1 MIIANPITTALQR
14 TAQSQLAAAP
24 EKPTTIRHVTLL
36 TTHYHQFRCLLLLC
50 TRLPR
55 YLLLPERDHRILMTI
70 TPHSIVA
77 SRTLTAIDRQ
87 TLMPRKI
94 APRCIQMQNDHF
106 TKSLKILET
115 LVVSVK
121 YLGTCTFSD
130 VSAAYRFRIL
140 ENSRGEPFQPP
151 VLHPVPRSAI
161 SLGR

>member
-1 MIIANPITTALQR
+1 
-14 TAQSQLAAAP
+14 
-24 EKPTTIRHVTLL
+24 
-36 TTHYHQFRCLLLLC
+36 
-50 TRLPR
+50 
-55 YLLLPERDHRILMTI
+55 MTI

-121 YLGTCTFSD
+121 
-130 VSAAYRFRIL
+130 
-140 ENSRGEPFQPP
+140 
-151 VLHPVPRSAI
+151 
-161 SLGR
+161 